1 MNCVKSQNQCVNTL
15 IFPGGMAPASYDTST
30 FKNNK
35 YTKLIYIPFKSK
47 VCSNFSYISA
57 APTYIPA
64 ILAINKFNK
73 AGLFC
78 IHFHGNACDIAQ
90 IAICADREST
100 AFNAHY
106 MIIEYPRFGIA
117 DGHPNEVVLNEVSR
131 IVHDFVIHELRV
143 NYKNVVLIGRSIG
156 TGPAC
161 SLASYLE
168 TIGMPVAALILQSP
182 YTSLADVTSDL
193 LGCVAF
199 FMLDRFPN
207 WKYLIGNDNS
217 VIKSPVLFIHADQDK
232 IIDCNHSKIMHECRA
247 KCGLPCELFIQVST
261 EQYTKGHNYFE
272 YEKDMV
278 EPSKQFL
285 LKHVPK
291 EVTANLL
298 LLPQE
303 VIEQT
308 SIAPVEFVR
317 REDMLIAAQIEASNK
332 ASLKA
337 SRRESTKTV
346 LSGRSS
352 LTSDSADSMKGPV
365 ANSVANSVRTNNSVR
380 IPMQQEKPPSKW
392 TRDIMCF
399 WALCPCSFCSEC
411 CCAMCCNTCTITYRF
426 VSGSQPVFNYRAL
439 KPADAFR
446 GSVWQLIFRGKDFK
460 KSVNEEEA
468 QQQVAQSRKEAVAS
482 SVILKRPSKNGAHR
496 KISESEITNPI
507 LSRRPSGVIIVEE
520 PNEKHK
526 LPVGTVVRSSDGA
539 ILTKNIDE
547 FTFTPSSSFGS
558 EDGSNICR
566 GLDEEEVKLD
576 YVPG

>member
-1 MNCVKSQNQCVNTL
+1 MNCIKSQNQCVNTI

-30 FKNNK
+30 FKNSK

-47 VCSNFSYISA
+47 ACSNFSYISS

-106 MIIEYPRFGIA
+106 LIIEYPRFGIA
-117 DGHPNEVVLNEVSR
+117 DGHPNEVVLNEISR
-131 IVHDFVIHELRV
+131 VVHDFVIHELRV

-168 TIGMPVAALILQSP
+168 SIGMPAAAVILQSP
-182 YTSLADVTSDL
+182 YTSLADVTNDL

-207 WKYLIGNDNS
+207 WKYLIGNDS
-217 VIKSPVLFIHADQDK
+217 HVIKSPVLFIHADQDK
-232 IIDCNHSKIMHECRA
+232 IIDCNHSKIMYDSRT
-247 KCGLPCELFIQVST
+247 KCGLPCDLFIQVST
-261 EQYTKGHNYFE
+261 AQYTKGHNYFE

-278 EPSKQFL
+278 EPSKEFL
-285 LKHVPK
+285 LRRVPK
-291 EVTANLL
+291 EVTSALVI
-298 LLPQE
+298 LPQE
-303 VIEQT
+303 VIELK
-308 SIAPVEFVR
+308 SVPPAEFVR
-317 REDMLIAAQIEASNK
+317 REEMAIAAQIEASNK
-332 ASLKA
+332 ASRKA
-337 SRRESTKTV
+337 STKTV

-352 LTSDSADSMKGPV
+352 LTSDSADSMKGPI
-365 ANSVANSVRTNNSVR
+365 NSGSSNSSSSAA
-380 IPMQQEKPPSKW
+380 IHPGQEKPPTKC
-392 TRDIMCF
+392 TRDVMCF
-399 WALCPCSFCSEC
+399 WALCPCTFCTEC
-411 CCAMCCNTCTITYRF
+411 CCAVAVNCGLHSYRF
-426 VSGSQPVFNYRAL
+426 VTRSQPAFNYRAL
-439 KPADAFR
+439 KPPDAFR

-468 QQQVAQSRKEAVAS
+468 AEQIAQSRKEAAANAAIKRAS
-482 SVILKRPSKNGAHR
+482 KTGPHR
-496 KISESEITNPI
+496 RTSESEITNPMLI
-507 LSRRPSGVIIVEE
+507 RRPSGVVIIEE
-520 PNEKHK
+520 PNGGHN
-526 LPVGTVVRSSDGA
+526 LPVGTVVRNSDGA

-547 FTFTPSSSFGS
+547 FTFSPASSFGS
-558 EDGSNICR
+558 VEDGNSNSR
-566 GLDEEEVKLD
+566 GLHTEEVKLD
-576 YVPG
+576 YIPG